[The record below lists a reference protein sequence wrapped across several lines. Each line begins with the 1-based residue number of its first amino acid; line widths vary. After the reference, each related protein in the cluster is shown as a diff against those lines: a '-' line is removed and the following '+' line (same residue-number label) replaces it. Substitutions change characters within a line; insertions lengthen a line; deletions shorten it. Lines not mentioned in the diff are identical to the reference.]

1 MVKED
6 ILYIYQDGKEAVA
19 VTKEGKK
26 TLGTRLEEFL
36 NPYCLEY
43 LTTLKG
49 RMDAIKIKYR
59 IRKNVPLFIDEMLN
73 LFPTSDLKDSNNIY
87 LNAYNIK
94 RVSDFQKETKVEFK
108 SGQEL
113 TICQPYSKVYR
124 YYRRAMDIS
133 L

>member
-6 ILYIYQDGKEAVA
+6 ILYIYQDGKETMA
-19 VTKEGKK
+19 VTKEGRK
-26 TLGTRLEEFL
+26 TLGTHLEEFL
-36 NPYCLEY
+36 SPYCLEY

-49 RMDAIKIKYR
+49 RIDAIKIKYR
-59 IRKNVPLFIDEMLN
+59 IRKNVPLFIDETLN

-94 RVSDFQKETKVEFK
+94 RVYDFQKGTKVEFK

-113 TICQPYSKVYR
+113 TISQPYSKVYR
-124 YYRRAMDIS
+124 HYRRAMDIS